1 MIKEQGFGL
10 GDDKDF
16 KYKYEVLE
24 AIETA
29 MELGYPKSTLRKLK
43 SAKTR
48 TQINNILAEAR
59 HSDIRVNPIDYGIYP
74 SSGITSLSLE
84 FFVKQLGEEEL
95 TDKTE
100 TECKTDDH
108 KNEKCR

>member
-10 GDDKDF
+10 GDNKEF
-16 KYKYEVLE
+16 KYEVLE

-43 SAKTR
+43 SAKNR

-59 HSDIRVNPIDYGIYP
+59 HSDIRVNPFDYGIYP

-95 TDKTE
+95 ADETE